1 MQFLK
6 TIFYTAVFALAISSC
21 KNVDFKKTKSGLA
34 YKLFPSSSGTKAVP
48 GAFLKV
54 NVIYKIRDSVLKST
68 YGTAPTYLPVPDS
81 TRPSRPYD
89 ITEIAHLLKKGD
101 SVYIVQEIDT
111 LYKEAPPGEM
121 PPFFKKGDKLYTGIK
136 VLDVLPNEQAVQA
149 DYEKEAVKAAAG
161 QSKLDDKA
169 LADYIAKNN
178 IKAQKL
184 PGGTYVEIT
193 SPGNGE
199 QIADGKFVSVMYR
212 GKTLAGKVFDTNMDS
227 SFNHTAP
234 MDMVLG
240 SQPLIKGFNEGLKA
254 LKQGDK
260 ARIYIP
266 STQGYGAQSPS
277 PDLPANSNLIFEV
290 EILKVGPAPPTTN
303 NPPSPMNDTTRR

>member
-1 MQFLK
+1 MRLFK
-6 TIFYTAVFALAISSC
+6 TIFYTALFAILLAGC

-34 YKLFPSSSGTKAVP
+34 YKLFPSSSGEKAVP
-48 GAFLKV
+48 GGFLKV
-54 NVIYKIRDSVLKST
+54 NLISKVRDSVLKST
-68 YGTAPTYLPVPDS
+68 YGTAATYIPVPDTS
-81 TRPSRPYD
+81 SPGRPYD
-89 ITEIAHLLKKGD
+89 ISEISHLLKKGD
-101 SVYIVQEIDT
+101 SVYLVQEIDT
-111 LYKEAPPGEM
+111 LFKDAPPESM
-121 PPFFKKGDKLYTGIK
+121 PPFFKKGDKLYIGLK
-136 VLDVLPNEQAVQA
+136 VLEIFATEQAAQA
-149 DYEKEAVKAAAG
+149 DYDKEMAKAAEG
-161 QSKLDDKA
+161 QSKIDDQA

-184 PGGTYVEIT
+184 PGGTYVEIK

-199 QIADGKFVSVMYR
+199 QIEDGKFVSVLYR

-260 ARIYIP
+260 ANIYIP
-266 STQGYGAQSPS
+266 STQAYGAQSPS

-290 EILKVGPAPPTTN
+290 EILKVSAQAPTPN
-303 NPPSPMNDTTRR
+303 NPSSPKIDTTRR

>member
-6 TIFYTAVFALAISSC
+6 TFFYTAAFALAISGC

-34 YKLFPSSSGTKAVP
+34 YKLFPSSSGTRAVP
-48 GAFLKV
+48 GGYIKV
-54 NVIYKIRDSVLKST
+54 NLISKIRDSVLKST
-68 YGTAPTYLPVPDS
+68 YGTAPTYLLVPDS
-81 TRPSRPYD
+81 TKPGRPYD
-89 ITEIAHLLKKGD
+89 ITEITHLLKKGD
-101 SVYIVQEIDT
+101 SVYFVQEIDT
-111 LYKEAPPGEM
+111 LFKGAPPESM
-121 PPFFKKGDKLYTGIK
+121 PPFFKKGDKIYIGVK
-136 VLDVLPNEQAVQA
+136 VLDVFPNEQAAQQ
-149 DYEKEAVKAAAG
+149 DYEAEAAKAAAG
-161 QSKLDDKA
+161 QSKVDDKA

-199 QIADGKFVSVMYR
+199 LVADGKFVSVMYR

-240 SQPLIKGFNEGLKA
+240 SQPLIKGFSDGLKA

-266 STQGYGAQSPS
+266 SSQGYGPQSPS